1 MEWYK
6 ASIESTASQLSVDL
20 NKGLASEEAEKRL
33 EQHGR
38 NELQEKEKESLLAK
52 IINQLKDFLVLI
64 LIGASIVSAF
74 VGEVTDSIV
83 IIAIVVIN
91 AILGI
96 VQEGK
101 AEKALEALKKMS
113 SPTARVIRDGHV
125 TTVPASVLVPGDII
139 LLEAGDIIPA
149 DVRLIESY
157 NLKIEEASLTGE
169 SVPVEKNAYICFDED
184 VSIGDRKNMGYMSTT
199 VTYGRGRGIVIGTG
213 SNTEIGKIA
222 IAIEEIKDESTP
234 LQQKLDQLGK
244 WLGSACLFIC
254 LLVFIIG
261 VMRGQNIL
269 EMFMVAISLAVAA
282 IPEGL

>member
-96 VQEGK
+96 VQ
-101 AEKALEALKKMS
+101 
-113 SPTARVIRDGHV
+113 
-125 TTVPASVLVPGDII
+125 
-139 LLEAGDIIPA
+139 
-149 DVRLIESY
+149 
-157 NLKIEEASLTGE
+157 
-169 SVPVEKNAYICFDED
+169 
-184 VSIGDRKNMGYMSTT
+184 
-199 VTYGRGRGIVIGTG
+199 
-213 SNTEIGKIA
+213 
-222 IAIEEIKDESTP
+222 
-234 LQQKLDQLGK
+234 
-244 WLGSACLFIC
+244 
-254 LLVFIIG
+254 
-261 VMRGQNIL
+261 
-269 EMFMVAISLAVAA
+269 
-282 IPEGL
+282 